1 MMHHQDTFIVV
12 FVTTGNDQEAST
24 IGQILVNEKL
34 AACANRIPNLHSI
47 FHWKGELCQE
57 DEVILLLK
65 SRQDLL
71 DRIIRRVKELHSYEV
86 PEIIALPIIGGSEDY
101 LQWIEASLI

>member
-12 FVTTGNDQEAST
+12 FVTTGNDQEALA
-24 IGQILVNEKL
+24 IGKTLVNEKL
-34 AACANRIPNLHSI
+34 AACANRIPNLRSI
-47 FHWKGELCQE
+47 FYWKGELCQE

-71 DRIIRRVKELHSYEV
+71 DRIIRRVQELHSYEV